1 MVNRKVAEIL
11 THSLRGSLAMAVLF
25 GVCAVSDAQTQ
36 STEERDNLHEPV
48 FRVSKAAKNVNEPRN
63 TPPATK
69 VKGPEKHPLDE
80 ALAMAQNSLDHIDRT
95 IQDYTCTLIKRERV
109 NGELL
114 QHEFMFCKVR
124 HSRVQDGRQV
134 PFSVYLHFNKPTT
147 MARREVLFVEGMND
161 GKFTVREG
169 GFRGKFLPTVSLL
182 PTSTLAMNGNRYPIT
197 EIGIKT
203 LTKRLIEKGQRDRN
217 LGMCKVRTIKGAKID
232 QRPCTML
239 EVRHDQRQ
247 PQFDFHLARV
257 FVDDELNVPIRYEAY
272 DWPKAEGV
280 SPELIE
286 EYTYKNLKVNQGL
299 TDTDFSTE
307 NPAYRF

>member
-11 THSLRGSLAMAVLF
+11 THSLRGVLTTAVFF
-25 GVCAVSDAQTQ
+25 GVCVVSDAQTRRGEGRN
-36 STEERDNLHEPV
+36 SLYEPI
-48 FRVSKAAKNVNEPRN
+48 FRVSKAAKNVNEPRTN
-63 TPPATK
+63 RPATK
-69 VKGPEKHPLDE
+69 TKGPEKHPLDE
-80 ALAMAQNSLDHIDRT
+80 ALAMAQDSLDHIDRT
-95 IQDYTCTLIKRERV
+95 INDYTCTLIKRERV

-124 HSRVQDGRQV
+124 HDSVQDGRKV

-147 MARREVLFVEGMND
+147 MARREVLYVEGTND

-182 PTSTLAMNGNRYPIT
+182 PTSALAMNGNRYPIT
-197 EIGIKT
+197 EIGLKT

-217 LGMCKVRTIKGAKID
+217 LGLCKVRKIKGAKID

-272 DWPKAEGV
+272 DWPKAEG
-280 SPELIE
+280 
-286 EYTYKNLKVNQGL
+286 
-299 TDTDFSTE
+299 
-307 NPAYRF
+307 A